1 MIDIGMKLHIF
12 DSPLIDKRG
21 HNYEYAKSICD
32 EWRRRGLDAIV
43 YAHQRLEPELA
54 VDLPAVPLFSKGNF
68 CPLPLDLKIT
78 KLNHL
83 VNFPL
88 KNISFFRE
96 LRKIEPARF
105 SRDDVL
111 LFPSIDYNQL
121 FATLLWY
128 RLLPEQ
134 QRPLLVLL
142 FRYSNVEC
150 RPERHMTRHA
160 LLYRLSF
167 MSFAKLLAGSGIV
180 LTTDSDILAE
190 EYEEIS
196 GQRIIVMPIPHM
208 PVHAAPENA
217 NGQNEV
223 VFVNL
228 GDAREEK
235 GYHLLPDAVESVLL
249 QRKDVRFVIQT
260 ILSEHTT
267 DAVFQAKERLAA
279 HPDRVTII
287 DRKLNTDEYY
297 DALLAADAVL
307 VPYNPS
313 AYFGRSSGIFS
324 EAVACGKPVIT
335 TSGTWMERQLR
346 QYDNCGVTF
355 DSFDGEGLAN
365 GIISYLGQKREI
377 DENADRARQKW
388 NEFHNAK
395 NYVAML
401 LDMKAKRTD

>member
-1 MIDIGMKLHIF
+1 MKLHFF

-32 EWRRRGLDAIV
+32 EWRRCGYDATV
-43 YAHQRLEPELA
+43 YAHQRVEPEIAESLG
-54 VDLPAVPLFSKGNF
+54 AVPLFSRGNF
-68 CPLPLDLKIT
+68 CQLPLDLKIT

-88 KNISFFRE
+88 KNLRFFRE
-96 LRKIEPARF
+96 LRNVAPSRF
-105 SRDDVL
+105 SRDDVI
-111 LFPSIDYNQL
+111 LFPCIDYNQL

-128 RLLPEQ
+128 RLLPEKHK
-134 QRPLLVLL
+134 PLLVLL

-150 RPERHMTRHA
+150 RPERHMTKHA

-167 MSFAKLLAGSGIV
+167 KLFAGMLAGSSIV

-196 GQRIIVMPIPHM
+196 GQRITVMPIPHM
-208 PVHAAPENA
+208 PEHALPEHA
-217 NGQNEV
+217 CGRDEV
-223 VFVNL
+223 VLLNL

-235 GYHLLPDAVESVLL
+235 GYHLLPAAVESVLR
-249 QRKDVRFVIQT
+249 QRGDVRFVIQT

-267 DAVFQAKERLAA
+267 EAVFQAKERLAA
-279 HPDRVTII
+279 YPDRVTII
-287 DRKLNTDEYY
+287 DRKLDSKEYY

-335 TSGTWMERQLR
+335 TAGTWMERQLR
-346 QYDNCGVTF
+346 QYDNCGVVF
-355 DSFDGEGLAN
+355 DSFDSAGLAR
-365 GIISYLGQKREI
+365 GIMQYLEHKRAV
-377 DENADRARQKW
+377 DDNACRARQRW
-388 NEFHNAK
+388 NAFHNAPK
-395 NYVAML
+395 FVAML
-401 LDMKAKRTD
+401 LEMKSKRTD

>member
-1 MIDIGMKLHIF
+1 MDKNMKLHIF
-12 DSPLIDKRG
+12 DSPLMDKRG

-32 EWRRRGLDAIV
+32 EWRRCGYEATV
-43 YAHQRLEPELA
+43 YSHQKVEPDIA
-54 VDLPAVPLFSKGNF
+54 QSLPAEPLFSRGNF

-88 KNISFFRE
+88 KNFIFFRE
-96 LRKIEPARF
+96 LQKVDPNRF
-105 SRDDVL
+105 SRDDLL

-128 RLLPEQ
+128 RLLPELQ
-134 QRPLLVLL
+134 KPLLVLL

-167 MSFAKLLAGSGIV
+167 RFFAKMLADSGIV

-196 GQRIIVMPIPHM
+196 GQGITVMPIPHM
-208 PVHAAPENA
+208 PVHAVPEITAGRND
-217 NGQNEV
+217 V

-235 GYHLLPDAVESVLL
+235 GYHLLPDAVESVLR
-249 QRKDVRFVIQT
+249 QRTDVRFVIQT

-279 HPDRVTII
+279 YPDRVTII

-365 GIISYLGQKREI
+365 GIIGYLGQKREI
-377 DENADRARQKW
+377 DENAARARQRW

-395 NYVAML
+395 KYVAML
-401 LDMKAKRTD
+401 LEMKAKRTD